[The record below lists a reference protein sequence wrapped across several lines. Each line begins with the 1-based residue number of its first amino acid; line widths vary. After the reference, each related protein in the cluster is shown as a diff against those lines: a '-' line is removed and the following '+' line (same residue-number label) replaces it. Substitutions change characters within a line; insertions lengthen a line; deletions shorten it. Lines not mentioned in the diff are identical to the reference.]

1 MPRQNISTLEN
12 YPSFADPVL
21 QERGTK
27 SLPEI
32 ESGNNGAHRT
42 PSATDSPNVT
52 SPPARAA
59 MLQLASRPIE
69 LARKPQPLP
78 DNSACVALRTASR
91 AVTQLYDLVL
101 APTGLK
107 ATQFSILHAIHE
119 AGEVA
124 QCDFARE
131 HAIAVPTLSR
141 RFGGLRRKNYIQIR
155 TGTRHGEHIYSLT
168 AKGAEAFD
176 KALPYW
182 ERAQHRLRTALGE
195 ADWHM
200 LFELSERVRAAALDA
215 EQLRTGNQLR
225 PVPANSHDGQHDFDD
240 AE

>member
-1 MPRQNISTLEN
+1 MPRQNISTFEA
-12 YPSFADPVL
+12 YPSFANPVL
-21 QERGTK
+21 PDREPE
-27 SLPEI
+27 SLHGV
-32 ESGNNGAHRT
+32 ESPGSPQRNSAAADSSNGAAFQEHT
-42 PSATDSPNVT
+42 AIPQS
-52 SPPARAA
+52 
-59 MLQLASRPIE
+59 ASRPIE
-69 LARKPQPLP
+69 VKRRPHPLP
-78 DNSACVALRTASR
+78 DGSACVALRTASR

-168 AKGAEAFD
+168 AKGAEAFE

-195 ADWHM
+195 SDWHM
-200 LFELSERVRAAALDA
+200 LFDLSERVRLAALDA

-225 PVPANSHDGQHDFDD
+225 PVLASSRDNGSDGFD
-240 AE
+240 A